1 MRLLLSEDDFASWG
15 VTVAI
20 KEEWQTIEIPT
31 TAFRKDRTPQ
41 LPQDWPGI
49 SPYYRPD
56 FGGRG
61 TEVDWA
67 AVENI
72 YFSLRGNDFSDRGT
86 TPKGI
91 EVERVELRY

>member
-1 MRLLLSEDDFASWG
+1 MLLSEDDFATWG

-31 TAFRKDRTPQ
+31 TAFHKDRAPQ

-56 FGGRG
+56 CGGRDK
-61 TEVDWA
+61 EVEWS

-72 YFSLRGNDFSDRGT
+72 YFSLRGSDYADQGT
-86 TPKGI
+86 APKGI
-91 EVERVELRY
+91 EVESVEVRY